1 MEELNEEYHV
11 RSASAIFLFRE
22 VQLFHMKYSRVF
34 VTVGTTK
41 FDELII
47 SLDSYHFVDSLVA
60 LNCTVLAVQIGK
72 GDFPVNLPSLCVS
85 AGIQYDCYRFKSDLL
100 EEMKNSQLIIS
111 HCGAGSI
118 LEAMDLRKSLIVVVN
133 STLQG
138 DHQRE
143 LSDALAS
150 DNYCLTTSPSLLL
163 GCLSSVASGEI
174 NLETLLKIFPEV
186 DLDLFPIVINDLFN

>member
-1 MEELNEEYHV
+1 
-11 RSASAIFLFRE
+11 
-22 VQLFHMKYSRVF
+22 MKYSRVL

-47 SLDSYHFVDSLVA
+47 SLDSYRFVDSLVT
-60 LNCTVLAVQIGK
+60 LRCTVLAIQIGK

-85 AGIQYDCYRFKSDLL
+85 AGIQYDCFRFKSDLR
-100 EEMKNSQLIIS
+100 EEMKNSHLIIS

-118 LEAMDLRKSLIVVVN
+118 LEAMDLRKPLIVVVN

-138 DHQRE
+138 DHQQE

-150 DNYCLTTSPSLLL
+150 DNFCLTTTPSALLS
-163 GCLSSVASGEI
+163 CLSSVASGEI
-174 NLETLLKIFPEV
+174 NLETLLKTFPEA
-186 DLDLFPIVINDLFN
+186 DLDLFPAVINDLFS